1 MHMCILVITLTPD
14 YSERCTIKQHG
25 NYGIGVL
32 KGYSYGSSPY
42 HMGGDQCQNG
52 GSNLE
57 GGDFKLR
64 GGILQVERGY
74 TSS

>member
-1 MHMCILVITLTPD
+1 MVSRFM
-14 YSERCTIKQHG
+14 
-25 NYGIGVL
+25 
-32 KGYSYGSSPY
+32 SSQVN
-42 HMGGDQCQNG
+42 MGGDQGQNG

-74 TSS
+74 TLQ